1 MASTTKKT
9 AGAKSSGGGAKTS
22 FQTAQKKEPED
33 IRKETIEEV
42 PPVTEET
49 VPKATIS
56 VPEPHPSSPSKKV
69 EVSLNDIVYVQSCFH
84 GNLFYQSKRNGSIV
98 EWQQFGEEQPMD
110 VDELMY
116 MRNTQP
122 TFFKEQWIRLVGDN
136 ADDVFEF
143 LHLER
148 YCKNNLKF
156 DSFDDVFAME
166 PDEIETVVKSFSSS
180 LRESFARR
188 ALELV
193 EGGELENLRKIKAI
207 ERASGYSLLK

>member
-1 MASTTKKT
+1 MATTTKKSPAGKSTSGKEKAPVQPT
-9 AGAKSSGGGAKTS
+9 AMQESKVSDDLAAAEAPETD
-22 FQTAQKKEPED
+22 TTVLAAEPV
-33 IRKETIEEV
+33 R
-42 PPVTEET
+42 PAP
-49 VPKATIS
+49 A
-56 VPEPHPSSPSKKV
+56 KKV

-84 GNLFYQSKRNGSIV
+84 GNLFYKSKRNGSIV
-98 EWQQFGEEQPMD
+98 EWQQFGEDQPMD

-136 ADDVFEF
+136 ADDVFAF
-143 LHLER
+143 LHLDR

-166 PDEIETVVKSFSSS
+166 PDEIEMTVKAFTPS

-193 EGGELENLRKIKAI
+193 ESGELENLKKIKAI
-207 ERASGYSLLK
+207 ERVSGYDLLR

>member
-1 MASTTKKT
+1 MATTTKKSNT
-9 AGAKSSGGGAKTS
+9 KSTTAKSSVINSKTTVAS
-22 FQTAQKKEPED
+22 ASEQPVQ
-33 IRKETIEEV
+33 V
-42 PPVTEET
+42 PSNDKPVSVFTSVEQAGT
-49 VPKATIS
+49 DTTRSDVPK
-56 VPEPHPSSPSKKV
+56 KV
-69 EVSLNDIVYVQSCFH
+69 NVSLNDIVYVQSCFH
-84 GNLFYQSKRNGSIV
+84 GDLFYRSKRNNGFIV
-98 EWQQFGEEQPMD
+98 EWQQFGEEQPVD

-143 LHLER
+143 LHLDR

-156 DSFDDVFAME
+156 DDFDDVFAME
-166 PDEIETVVKSFSSS
+166 SDEIEMVVKSFTPS

-188 ALELV
+188 ALELI
-193 EGGELENLRKIKAI
+193 ETGELDNLKKIQAI